1 MAEHNTLNVIP
12 GVPDTG
18 ITVLTKWQVTVMN
31 DPRTV
36 RQTMSELG
44 IGVQDVARACAVDPS
59 HASRQLRGL
68 RPLQSCV
75 RTALVDILDARAT
88 AALPHVA
95 RLLRAHGEADA
106 AQACERLWGLLG

>member
-1 MAEHNTLNVIP
+1 M
-12 GVPDTG
+12 
-18 ITVLTKWQVTVMN
+18 VTHMN

-36 RQTMSELG
+36 RQTMAELG
-44 IGVQDVARACAVDPS
+44 IGVQDVARACGVDAS

-68 RPLQSCV
+68 RPLQGNM

-95 RLLRAHGEADA
+95 RLLRREGEDGA
-106 AQACERLWGLLG
+106 AEACERLWGAEQSTDSDDGDPAPGG